1 MGYIKAEYGKNNMFE
16 LDIEVKDCNSI
27 ECLSFATGVAEEILN
42 CIAKDSA
49 KTLIGYE
56 RAFIGYKRALIGAIE
71 NTEPNDYEQIIRAF

>member
-49 KTLIGYE
+49 KTLIGYK

-71 NTEPNDYEQIIRAF
+71 NAEPNDYE

>member
-49 KTLIGYE
+49 KTLIGYK

-71 NTEPNDYEQIIRAF
+71 NAEPNDYEQTIRAF